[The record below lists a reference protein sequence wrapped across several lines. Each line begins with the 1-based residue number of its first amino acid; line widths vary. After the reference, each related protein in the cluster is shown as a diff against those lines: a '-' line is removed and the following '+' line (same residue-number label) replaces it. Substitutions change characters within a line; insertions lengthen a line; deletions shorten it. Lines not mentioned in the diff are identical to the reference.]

1 MKISEI
7 KSNPNNP
14 RLIKEEK
21 FRKLVKSIK
30 DFPEMMELRPIV
42 IDENNVIQGGNM
54 RYQALLD
61 LKYKEIP
68 DSWVKQGKDLSEDQW
83 KQFVIKDNVGFGE
96 WEWDTLANEWDALEL
111 AEWGLDVWQTPVEI
125 DYSILDGEDLSKE
138 LGDMTNGVKK
148 AIQIEFE
155 AEHYEEASEL
165 VKYWRRQT
173 LYIGGFLMEKLKQEK
188 EKL

>member
-111 AEWGLDVWQTPVEI
+111 EEWGLDVWQAPSEI
-125 DYSILDGEDLSKE
+125 DSIIDDEDE
-138 LGDMTNGVKK
+138 TNDLGDMVKGEKK

-155 AEHYEEASEL
+155 SEHYEEATKLIE
-165 VKYWRRQT
+165 YWKDQKA
-173 LYIGGFLMEKLKQEK
+173 YIGGFLMEKLKEEK
-188 EKL
+188 K